1 MLPAGASISRMHAPR
16 TRLAAMS
23 EQVTPPPTSGL
34 GEREREG
41 TIELLGAIAYGAIS
55 GFTRMA
61 ADSEMAA
68 DMALKRALAG
78 MAVKEF
84 HNHELLTDRIIA
96 LGGDPNEAMAPFKAA
111 FEAYHARTAPRDL
124 LEGMVKAYIGD
135 GIASDFYVEIS
146 RYVEEDS
153 RRIIEQVNSSNR
165 DVDTIV
171 KAVRA
176 GIAEDTRRA
185 GPLALW
191 GRRLV
196 GEALTQGQ
204 VVAGERDSLSEL
216 VLGLSHD
223 RPGATLEEVGEL
235 MQRITDRH
243 QLRMGRLGLSA

>member
-1 MLPAGASISRMHAPR
+1 
-16 TRLAAMS
+16 MS
-23 EQVTPPPTSGL
+23 EQATPSSAGGL

-41 TIELLGAIAYGAIS
+41 TIELLGVIAYGAIS

-61 ADSEMAA
+61 ADSEMAR
-68 DMALKRALAG
+68 DLRLKRALAG

-84 HNHELLTDRIIA
+84 HNHELLVTHVVE
-96 LGGDPNEAMAPFKAA
+96 LGGDPIAAMAPFEEA
-111 FEAYHARTAPRDL
+111 FESFHARTKPRDL
-124 LEGMVKAYIGD
+124 LEGLVKAYIGD
-135 GIASDFYVEIS
+135 GIATDFFLEIS
-146 RYVEEDS
+146 RYVEDDS
-153 RRIIEQVNSSNR
+153 RAIIEQASTSHR

-176 GIAEDTRRA
+176 GIAEDPRRG

-204 VVAGERDSLSEL
+204 MVAAEREALSEL
-216 VLGLSHD
+216 VFGLSHD
-223 RPGATLEEVGEL
+223 RPGATLHEVGEL
-235 MQRITDRH
+235 MQRLTDRH

>member
-1 MLPAGASISRMHAPR
+1 
-16 TRLAAMS
+16 MS
-23 EQVTPPPTSGL
+23 EQASPSSEADL
-34 GEREREG
+34 GPQEREG

-61 ADSEMAA
+61 ADSEMAR
-68 DMALKRALAG
+68 DLVLKRALAG

-84 HNHELLTDRIIA
+84 HNHELLVDHVVE
-96 LGGDPNEAMAPFKAA
+96 LGGDPIEAMAPFRAA
-111 FEAYHARTAPRDL
+111 FDSFHARTRPRDL

-135 GIASDFYVEIS
+135 GIATDFFLEIS
-146 RYVEEDS
+146 RYVEPTT
-153 RRIIEQVNSSNR
+153 RAIIERASGDHR
-165 DVDTIV
+165 DVETIV
-171 KAVRA
+171 AAVRA
-176 GIAEDTRRA
+176 GISEDSRRS

-204 VVAGERDSLSEL
+204 VVASERDALSEL

-235 MQRITDRH
+235 MQRLNDRH
-243 QLRMGRLGLSA
+243 QSRMGRLGLAA